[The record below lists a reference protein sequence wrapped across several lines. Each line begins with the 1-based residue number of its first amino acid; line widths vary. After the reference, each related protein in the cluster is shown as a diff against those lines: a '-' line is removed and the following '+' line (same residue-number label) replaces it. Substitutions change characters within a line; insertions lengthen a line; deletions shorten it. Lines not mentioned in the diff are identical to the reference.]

1 VALLRWLSGS
11 LTQKTQWLLGVL
23 EEFESARSKP
33 CVGQCAWLQCGC
45 RGTVLGSVRA
55 ESDAWAHS
63 YNAHVCAV
71 STICSVE
78 DGYMAR
84 PCGVEKLTCF
94 SPLVFHACCWLVSM
108 VLPKYVCNNTVPYLS
123 FHTLNPWMAI
133 SRARTLLW
141 AHTVTQRQKSRM
153 ESRPLAHSPA
163 TGTLAAVVLVN
174 MCRTRAVV
182 AQAISSI
189 V

>member
-1 VALLRWLSGS
+1 VCLAAVWLPGHCPRLCQGRVGCMGPLLRRPRLRS
-11 LTQKTQWLLGVL
+11 LHNMHL
-23 EEFESARSKP
+23 A
-33 CVGQCAWLQCGC
+33 
-45 RGTVLGSVRA
+45 
-55 ESDAWAHS
+55 
-63 YNAHVCAV
+63 
-71 STICSVE
+71 SVE

-141 AHTVTQRQKSRM
+141 AHTVTQGQKSRM